1 MPELPE
7 VETVRRCLEKVLV
20 GQTLTRIDVR
30 RPDLRFPFPERFAAR
45 LEGRSVTAVTRRAK
59 YLRIMLDSPEVLI
72 VHLGMTGRFTVAGHR
87 DADGREALVG
97 DFVYETGHLPQ
108 HDHVVLQT
116 ADGLRI
122 TYNDPRRFGYMLL
135 EREADLDAHPLFR
148 GLGVEPLGNEL
159 DPDMLSRR
167 AAGRRAD
174 IKAFLMDQRNIAG
187 LGNIYVCEALFRA
200 GLSPRRRAGTLAGR
214 SGKPNER
221 AFRLVPAIRQVLTD
235 AVEAGGSTLRDYRQP
250 DGRSG
255 AFQDSHD
262 VYDRAGEPC
271 RRPGCRGVVRRITQA
286 GRSTFYCPS
295 CQK

>member
-87 DADGREALVG
+87 DADGRGALVG